1 MRSVTKVEELARKG
15 ERVTV
20 QFDDPELLR
29 KLEELA
35 GQAERPVSREIVVWL
50 KMAMELVE
58 EQGFH
63 VVNGKL
69 RKVAFE
75 ELDTND

>member
-1 MRSVTKVEELARKG
+1 MARKG

-20 QFDDPELLR
+20 QFDDPDLLKR
-29 KLEELA
+29 LEELA

-50 KMAMELVE
+50 KMAMELVD

-69 RKVAFE
+69 RKVKFE